1 MNAGLQL
8 DSIPAALHWDV
19 PAAGH
24 MLHAD
29 GSLQM
34 TAPPRTDLFVD
45 PRGMVDM
52 TNSTRLLFQP
62 DEHFTLSAHARGD
75 LVATYDAA
83 VLMLYVD
90 DRHWAKLCLELSP
103 QGQPMIVS
111 VVTNGVSDDC
121 NSVVLDAAAAYLRV
135 AGLGT
140 AFALHYSLDGATWHF
155 VRYFA
160 LQHSAGLRAGFSVQS
175 PTGDGCT
182 VTFSSIEYAPRL
194 LGDLRSGE

>member
-1 MNAGLQL
+1 MTAELTIP
-8 DSIPAALHWDV
+8 SIPAALHWDV
-19 PAAGH
+19 PAAAH
-24 MLHAD
+24 ILHGD
-29 GSLQM
+29 GALQM
-34 TAPPRTDLFVD
+34 TSSPRTDLFVD
-45 PRGMVDM
+45 PRGEVDM
-52 TNSTRLLFQP
+52 TNSTRLLFEP
-62 DEHFTLSAHARGD
+62 DDVFVLSAHARGD

-121 NSVVLDAAAAYLRV
+121 NSVVLESAAAYLRV

-160 LQHSAGLRAGFSVQS
+160 LQHSAGLRAGFSVQA

-182 VTFSSIEYAPRL
+182 VTFSAIEYASRL

>member
-75 LVATYDAA
+75 LTATYDAA

-111 VVTNGVSDDC
+111 VVAV
-121 NSVVLDAAAAYLRV
+121 
-135 AGLGT
+135 GL
-140 AFALHYSLDGATWHF
+140 
-155 VRYFA
+155 
-160 LQHSAGLRAGFSVQS
+160 
-175 PTGDGCT
+175 
-182 VTFSSIEYAPRL
+182 
-194 LGDLRSGE
+194 